1 MCISAKSKPI
11 RLPKKERSVI
21 CHSTECV
28 STAPESSGS
37 VLYTTP
43 ACAWPCTG
51 CEACCSCLAMKLP
64 LTVFVLI
71 LMPMV
76 DWSSS
81 AMELAVLA
89 TFMYHPPH
97 LWPRSVTYLY
107 LQQGWNLTNWL
118 IAKLESSHNITV
130 TFEFTE
136 LFRRTHFFS
145 QMSVNA
151 DWSNWYDFKH
161 LNSIIKRFVPI
172 LLSRGTGFWAF
183 CTAYFG
189 SQMLF
194 CETQLRIITF
204 VGIIPRPWS
213 RTHQRSLNKK
223 KNKVSLEP

>member
-28 STAPESSGS
+28 STAPESSGC

-43 ACAWPCTG
+43 ACAWPCTE

-76 DWSSS
+76 DWSST
-81 AMELAVLA
+81 AMELAEC
-89 TFMYHPPH
+89 
-97 LWPRSVTYLY
+97 WPLLCTIL
-107 LQQGWNLTNWL
+107 LTCDPALWL
-118 IAKLESSHNITV
+118 IYICRDEISQTDLLQSWNSLTILQSHLNLLRSSEGPI
-130 TFEFTE
+130 
-136 LFRRTHFFS
+136 FS

-194 CETQLRIITF
+194 CETHLRIFTF